1 MPNIP
6 FPDIPPYPGVPA
18 LPRAVVSAVAS
29 VPLLAISLGALEGIL
44 GSALQQPA
52 RWGIFDSNGNQLG
65 TNLKLQS
72 TSQRVKS
79 ALLDQ
84 LTGASSPIL
93 STLEFDFVRETRISD
108 FPIER
113 GSFASFNK
121 VQIPANPIVILALSG
136 SESDRIDF
144 LNAIDAASTST
155 ELYSVITPEVQYVNY
170 SIERYIYER
179 RADKGATLL
188 VVEIS
193 LKEIRQVSA
202 AFTQSGNKPITSPK
216 NPGATTQTNNGMTQP
231 ATPPQSTLLSLAKK
245 LGLSN

>member
-6 FPDIPPYPGVPA
+6 FPNVPPYPGVPA

-29 VPLLAISLGALEGIL
+29 VPLLAIGLGTLEGIL

-52 RWGIFDSNGNQLG
+52 RWGIFDSSGNQLG
-65 TNLKLQS
+65 TP
-72 TSQRVKS
+72 
-79 ALLDQ
+79 
-84 LTGASSPIL
+84 LTESNSSVL

-108 FPIER
+108 FPIEQ

-121 VQIPANPIVILALSG
+121 VQIPANPIVTLALSG

-144 LNAIDAASTST
+144 LNAINAASLST

-170 SIERYIYER
+170 NIERYRYER
-179 RADKGATLL
+179 RASKGATLL
-188 VVEIS
+188 IVDIS

-202 AFTQSGNKPITSPK
+202 AFATITIPK
-216 NPGATTQTNNGMTQP
+216 NPGATPQTNNGMTQP

-245 LGLSN
+245 LGFSN